1 MTKTLGAGIAMGYLG
16 RVLFSQLNTLAPK
29 LGVAIDMLIAILA
42 SVIIYVAILGFLKV
56 IRQNNIVRI
65 PLIGRTLALLFPK

>member
-1 MTKTLGAGIAMGYLG
+1 
-16 RVLFSQLNTLAPK
+16 VLFSQLNTLAPK